1 MKKMIFKSVALLAA
15 FLGLSETAD
24 AQATEVQSQVKVS
37 AAAKG
42 QLQSK
47 VQKTNPNAYF
57 MKEGPIFVKNGAVT
71 NPGADVGRDVYVK
84 ENGPSFVKSGSIANP
99 GANIGREVFVKESGP
114 TFVKSGAI
122 SRPNVRVVRPGGG
135 N

>member
-15 FLGLSETAD
+15 FLGLAESAD
-24 AQATEVQSQVKVS
+24 AQATDVQSQVKVS
-37 AAAKG
+37 AAAKS
-42 QLQSK
+42 QLQNK
-47 VQKTNPNAYF
+47 VLNTNPNAYF
-57 MKEGPIFVKNGAVT
+57 MKEGPIFVKDGAIA
-71 NPGADVGRDVYVK
+71 NPGANVGREVFVK

-99 GANIGREVFVKESGP
+99 AETRGVFVKESGP